1 MPRGFAVSTPS
12 RAPHPSAPGDRR
24 VGPLRVVSRL
34 SAGSALAAGAVAAGA
49 VLTVGPSLAM
59 GSRSV
64 GPNHGARGARVNYP
78 YVLHVATRVVILGRL
93 SFLPAAAELLI
104 HAASIASILVPLGA
118 FVQLWSRT

>member
-1 MPRGFAVSTPS
+1 MSTPS
-12 RAPHPSAPGDRR
+12 RAPLPSAPGDRR

-59 GSRSV
+59 GFAIWSGRTTEPV
-64 GPNHGARGARVNYP
+64 APTVDYP
-78 YVLHVATRVVILGRL
+78 YVLHGLTWVLVILGWRL
-93 SFLPAAAELLI
+93 SPQRPAASELLI